1 MTKRIRV
8 MREESG
14 AGLVEYSL
22 LVALVAVVLIG
33 AVQFLGT
40 STSDAFTSAGGAF
53 EAAPQVT
60 YTAAGIDGELEATF
74 ESAGDTIALGDID
87 AEGWTYKVKK
97 DTGRRVV
104 VRFKQTG
111 TTKVVT
117 VTGWLN
123 KKDEVKTRVKVNRR

>member
-1 MTKRIRV
+1 MTARIRL

-14 AGLVEYSL
+14 AGLVEYAL
-22 LVALVAVVLIG
+22 LVALVAVVLMG
-33 AVQFLGT
+33 AAEFLGS

-53 EAAPQVT
+53 EEAPQVT

-74 ESAGDTIALGDID
+74 ESVGETIALGDID
-87 AEGWTYKVKK
+87 ADGWTYKVRR

-104 VRFKQTG
+104 VRFKETG

-123 KKDEVKTRVKVNRR
+123 KKDEVKTRVRVNRR